1 MRSRTIN
8 LCVLLVAWAAL
19 TPGNPLPEDEHEKR
33 VREFVDAFNTREI
46 DRMLSL
52 VDENIQWL
60 HIDGENIT
68 VNTNG
73 KVALRDSMTRYFKSC
88 ASCKSSLEGL
98 RTAGNRVTAMERASW
113 TSKQGPKSQSS
124 LSVYE
129 FKDGKIF
136 RVYYFPAEA
145 AKTAP

>member
-1 MRSRTIN
+1 MRSRTFN
-8 LCVLLVAWAAL
+8 LCVLILACSAL
-19 TPGNPLPEDEHEKR
+19 IPGNPLPEDEHEKR
-33 VREFVDAFNTREI
+33 VQEFVDAFNTREI

-60 HIDGENIT
+60 HIDGEKIT

-88 ASCKSSLEGL
+88 VSCKSSLEGL

-145 AKTAP
+145 AKP